1 MKEKYVFFGLSVMS
15 MFCAVMGLY
24 FLSVCDDP
32 ALVQTWKNKVVL
44 YFVMSAGLMI
54 LYLRSGK
61 NENKD
66 NDSNGQI
73 A

>member
-1 MKEKYVFFGLSVMS
+1 MKEKHVFFGLSVMS

-32 ALVQTWKNKVVL
+32 AFVQTWKNKVVL

-61 NENKD
+61 NENED

>member
-1 MKEKYVFFGLSVMS
+1 MEELYVFVGLSVMS
-15 MFCAVMGLY
+15 MVCAVMGLY

-61 NENKD
+61 NENED